1 MTIPTVGA
9 LDEQAMAVLFSDA
22 RTANNFASTPVS
34 DDELASIWHNSRW
47 APTAANSQPL
57 RVMFVR
63 SEGGKRR
70 LLHHIDEGNRAKTE
84 SAPVTAILA
93 VDTAFHEYL
102 PHLLPIRPQMR
113 DVFDANNEL
122 RERTGRFNSAL
133 QAGYFI
139 LAIRAAGLV
148 AGPMAGF
155 DQDGLDAEF
164 LDTTTWKSILVIN
177 IGHPGAN
184 PWFDR
189 LPRLELSET
198 VCWA

>member
-1 MTIPTVGA
+1 MTVPIVGA
-9 LDEQAMAVLFSDA
+9 LDEQAAAVLFSDA

-34 DDELASIWHNSRW
+34 DDELASIWQNSRW
-47 APTAANSQPL
+47 APTAANSQPM

-63 SEGGKRR
+63 SEAAKRR
-70 LLHHIDEGNRAKTE
+70 LLHHVDEGNRGKTE
-84 SAPVTAILA
+84 SAPVTAILS
-93 VDTAFHEYL
+93 VDTAFHEQL

-113 DVFDANNEL
+113 DVFDANDEL
-122 RERTGRFNSAL
+122 REHTGRFNSAM
-133 QAGYFI
+133 QAGYSI

-155 DQDGLDAEF
+155 DHDGLDAEF

-177 IGHPGAN
+177 IGHPGVN

-189 LPRLELSET
+189 LPRLDPSET